1 MQGAALA
8 KAKLMAPSMTQQ
20 YQIFKLDQMELERMA
35 LEDNDNMDMASY
47 AEFQRQFKGL
57 KEAHR
62 QVLFAIRAFWQVLTR
77 HDIQYLT
84 LVSHF
89 KKVEQSQT
97 LVSLLQLCT
106 CLLQLNA
113 NSGGGLH
120 LFQASRCTWQLNAV
134 IVSHSKLCTMQQT
147 TMLC

>member
-1 MQGAALA
+1 
-8 KAKLMAPSMTQQ
+8 MAPSMTEQ

-97 LVSLLQLCT
+97 LASLLQLCT

-113 NSGGGLH
+113 VSGGKPH
-120 LFQASRCTWQLNAV
+120 LLQAS
-134 IVSHSKLCTMQQT
+134 
-147 TMLC
+147 

>member
-8 KAKLMAPSMTQQ
+8 KAKLMAPSMTEQ

-77 HDIQYLT
+77 HDVQYLT

-97 LVSLLQLCT
+97 LVS
-106 CLLQLNA
+106 CL
-113 NSGGGLH
+113 SHLH
-120 LFQASRCTWQLNAV
+120 
-134 IVSHSKLCTMQQT
+134 
-147 TMLC
+147 MLAAA

>member
-8 KAKLMAPSMTQQ
+8 KAKLMAPSMTEQ

-62 QVLFAIRAFWQVLTR
+62 QVLLAIRAFWQVLTQ
-77 HDIQYLT
+77 HNIKYLT

-97 LVSLLQLCT
+97 LVSPLFT
-106 CLLQLNA
+106 
-113 NSGGGLH
+113 LH
-120 LFQASRCTWQLNAV
+120 
-134 IVSHSKLCTMQQT
+134 
-147 TMLC
+147 MLAAA